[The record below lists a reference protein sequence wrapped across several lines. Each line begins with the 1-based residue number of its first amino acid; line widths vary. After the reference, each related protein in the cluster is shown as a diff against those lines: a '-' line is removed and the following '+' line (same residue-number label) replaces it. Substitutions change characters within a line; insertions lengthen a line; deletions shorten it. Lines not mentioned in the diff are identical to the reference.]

1 MGHDKL
7 RKFAENETFSCLL
20 QPSAQ
25 ELLADGYFHL
35 RDHPVKGHW
44 SEFFSCL
51 PSGSSPLETSGFAGP
66 LPSDDGPLP
75 LTQPRVG
82 PPEKPVCLGYPRVA
96 RFPGATAGMAAQ
108 IATVAEDGPDRDSDY
123 PAIPLEEVQG
133 VKVKQLHPSSRTAI
147 VLELGC
153 GKGEYTIALAERDPG
168 RNYIGVDIKGARLW
182 KGAKY
187 ATEHALPNVAF
198 LRTRVEFITAFF
210 APGEV
215 SEIWLTFSDPQFRS
229 ENSRLSSPLFLERY
243 RSFMKPGGIVH
254 LKTDS
259 RFLYEYTLA
268 LCAVNG
274 LRVLAGTTD
283 LYGPSPEE
291 PSGSSPLE
299 TSGFAGPLPSNDG
312 PLPLTQP
319 RVARFPGATAGMAL
333 SSGEVQPVVRE
344 VQTFYERLFL
354 EQGYPITYLSFVLD
368 HDGPYVSPVEAG
380 AFDTEYWRSVEGPRL
395 LFGHD
400 SAETRR
406 QKMKKA

>member
-35 RDHPVKGHW
+35 RDHEVKGHW
-44 SEFFSCL
+44 NDFFASL
-51 PSGSSPLETSGFAGP
+51 PFGSSPLKTSGCAGP

-75 LTQPRVG
+75 LT
-82 PPEKPVCLGYPRVA
+82 EPRVA
-96 RFPGATAGMAAQ
+96 RFSGGTAETA
-108 IATVAEDGPDRDSDY
+108 V
-123 PAIPLEEVQG
+123 PAKGL
-133 VKVKQLHPSSRTAI
+133 

-153 GKGEYTIALAERDPG
+153 GKGEYTIALAERDPE

-215 SEIWLTFSDPQFRS
+215 SEVWLTFSDPQYRS
-229 ENSRLSSPLFLERY
+229 ENSRLCSPLFLERY
-243 RSFMKPGGIVH
+243 RSFLKPGGIVH

-259 RFLYEYTLA
+259 RFLHEYA
-268 LCAVNG
+268 RAVCAAND
-274 LRVLAGTTD
+274 LQVLACTQD
-283 LYGPSPEE
+283 LYGNAARQLAPENRSQQAGLFSN
-291 PSGSSPLE
+291 PCSPLQGDSFSSSRLRKRE
-299 TSGFAGPLPSNDG
+299 GPVAAGNGKGPAEQDVFGGELPCG
-312 PLPLTQP
+312 I
-319 RVARFPGATAGMAL
+319 
-333 SSGEVQPVVRE
+333 QPVVTE
-344 VQTFYERLFL
+344 VQTFYEQLFL
-354 EQGYPITYLSFVLD
+354 QQGYPITYLSFVID
-368 HDGPYVSPVEAG
+368 HEGAYVSPSDPEG
-380 AFDTEYWRSVEGPRL
+380 FDSKAWRAAEGPRL

-406 QKMKKA
+406 QKLHAAEE